1 MAVGWAAEEA
11 RGVLQGAPSK
21 GEVTGHLTLASL
33 ALLLLLPLHPF
44 WSGRAG
50 DLGLEVTSQRIS
62 CLSWVMLAGLCHWD
76 EMDFVGYLGALSTML
91 LWTVWSALSTTD
103 SFEVHLCLEDK
114 MCAGWCVPTCSR
126 ACVGALC
133 VLCVPAGMWTWCG
146 RVLPFVGSLASAG
159 VSFRY
164 RQSPPEG
171 TPHRFLRAS
180 YLKAEIHMAFAL
192 YPTAHQLVL
201 QSTTKE
207 NSDLQQRA
215 KQSIFQNSGLTFA
228 PLEAGP
234 PRKPWWGGLGPAASP
249 GAASPGV

>member
-1 MAVGWAAEEA
+1 
-11 RGVLQGAPSK
+11 
-21 GEVTGHLTLASL
+21 
-33 ALLLLLPLHPF
+33 
-44 WSGRAG
+44 
-50 DLGLEVTSQRIS
+50 
-62 CLSWVMLAGLCHWD
+62 
-76 EMDFVGYLGALSTML
+76 
-91 LWTVWSALSTTD
+91 
-103 SFEVHLCLEDK
+103 

-201 QSTTKE
+201 QSTIKE

-249 GAASPGV
+249 GAASPGVRVPSTAPSCLLPRCWLLGRGEQNSFQPARHFLSPLALL